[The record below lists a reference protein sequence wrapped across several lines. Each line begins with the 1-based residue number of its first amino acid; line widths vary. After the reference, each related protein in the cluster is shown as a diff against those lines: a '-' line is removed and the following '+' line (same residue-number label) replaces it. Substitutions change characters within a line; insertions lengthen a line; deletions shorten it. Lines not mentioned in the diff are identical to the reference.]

1 MATSPELARVIG
13 LMKAIRAKPPA
24 DIHEARTV
32 LDQAFGEFKPSS
44 DVTVFE
50 IDAGGV
56 PCQWITAPDAPQDRL
71 IIYFHGGAYAACSPT
86 THQDLIARLSRASG
100 AAALGV
106 DYRLAPEHPFPAAV
120 DDSIAAY
127 NWALGHGFEPS
138 NIVLAGD
145 SAGGGLVLSVLLAA
159 RDSGVDL
166 PAAGICFSP
175 WVDLE
180 CSGASMAANDH
191 LDDFIKYRG
200 LSARAESYLGGADP
214 KHPWASALYADLR
227 GLPPLLVHVG
237 SAETLLDDSTRL
249 VASAERAGV
258 DITFKIWED
267 MVHVWQAFA
276 SILPEGQQSIEEA
289 GAFIRKKLV

>member
-1 MATSPELARVIG
+1 M
-13 LMKAIRAKPPA
+13 
-24 DIHEARTV
+24 
-32 LDQAFGEFKPSS
+32 
-44 DVTVFE
+44 
-50 IDAGGV
+50 
-56 PCQWITAPDAPQDRL
+56 
-71 IIYFHGGAYAACSPT
+71 
-86 THQDLIARLSRASG
+86 
-100 AAALGV
+100 
-106 DYRLAPEHPFPAAV
+106 
-120 DDSIAAY
+120 
-127 NWALGHGFEPS
+127 
-138 NIVLAGD
+138 LAGD

-159 RDSGVDL
+159 RDSGIDL
-166 PAAGICFSP
+166 PAAGVCFSP

-191 LDDFIKYRG
+191 LDDFIKYGG

-237 SAETLLDDSTRL
+237 SVETLLDDSTRL

-276 SILPEGQQSIEEA
+276 SILPEGQESIEEA